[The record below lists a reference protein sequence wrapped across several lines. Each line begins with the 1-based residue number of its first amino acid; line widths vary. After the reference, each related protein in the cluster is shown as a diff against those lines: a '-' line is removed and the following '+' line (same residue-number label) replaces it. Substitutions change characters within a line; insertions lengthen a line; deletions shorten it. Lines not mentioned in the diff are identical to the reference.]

1 MLFFALRM
9 LGFGK
14 KILDLCIKH
23 WKIVLPVIII
33 IVEFFVVSNIYY
45 DKGVSDEKAKWE
57 QRIKIETEKNKKL
70 TDQIAQGTL
79 DYGKLAAE
87 KDKVRV
93 EKETIHENR
102 INTIIQEKPVYKE
115 CKTDMDVLSQLNA
128 IRSAGQ

>member
-23 WKIVLPVIII
+23 WKIVLPVVII

-45 DKGVSDEKAKWE
+45 DKGVATEKAKWE
-57 QRIKIETEKNKKL
+57 QRIKEETEKNRKL
-70 TDQIAQGTL
+70 TEQIAKGAA
-79 DYGKLAAE
+79 DFGKLAAE

-93 EKETIHENR
+93 QKEVIHENR

-115 CKTDMDVLSQLNA
+115 CKTDSDVLNELNA
-128 IRSAGQ
+128 IRSLGQ

>member
-1 MLFFALRM
+1 MLFFALRV

-23 WKIVLPVIII
+23 WKIVLPVVII

-45 DKGVSDEKAKWE
+45 DKGVAAEKAKWE
-57 QRIKIETEKNKKL
+57 QRIKIETEKNRKL
-70 TDQIAQGTL
+70 TEQIAEGTL
-79 DYGKLAAE
+79 EYGRLAAE

-93 EKETIHENR
+93 EKETIYQNK

-115 CKTDMDVLSQLNA
+115 CKTDMDVINQLNA
-128 IRSAGQ
+128 IRSLGQ

>member
-23 WKIVLPVIII
+23 WKIVLPVVII
-33 IVEFFVVSNIYY
+33 IVEFFVVSNVYY
-45 DKGVSDEKAKWE
+45 NKGVSNEKAKWE
-57 QRIKIETEKNKKL
+57 QRIKIEAEKNKKL

-79 DYGKLAAE
+79 NYGKLAAE

-93 EKETIHENR
+93 EKETIYENK

-115 CKTDMDVLSQLNA
+115 CKADMDVLSQLNA

>member
-23 WKIVLPVIII
+23 WKIVLPVVII
-33 IVEFFVVSNIYY
+33 IVEFFVVSNVYY
-45 DKGVSDEKAKWE
+45 NKGVSNEKAKWE
-57 QRIKIETEKNKKL
+57 QRIKIEAEKNKKL

-93 EKETIHENR
+93 EKETIYENK

-115 CKTDMDVLSQLNA
+115 CKADMDVLGQLNA

>member
-115 CKTDMDVLSQLNA
+115 CKTDMDVLSELNA